1 MQIRVT
7 AGQRLLRL
15 HTFGTRNLHIACRPQ
30 FRSLPIWTMRLLMAD
45 EHLVGEAR
53 ERRTQRMDGR
63 ERTVD
68 SVSALL
74 FLAAAIAIAL
84 LVPNQ
89 RDTDLVLTIC
99 LVIGMAAVTRVTFEY
114 GDLYTSAEELV
125 FVPLLFLAPLNL
137 VPLLAGLA
145 YVLAVLPELL
155 RGEWSRERWI
165 TAVGDSWYCVGPVL
179 VLAEFAPGPPS
190 LDHVGVYLGAM
201 ATVLLLQTAW
211 VLIRDRFLQKK
222 PVLELLRLCANGYRV
237 SMTFFVVAFF
247 PALAA
252 AEEPLVLITI
262 APLVWLLTVFSRD
275 RSERWSA
282 TLELHRAYRG
292 TVMLLVDV
300 VEHDDDYTA
309 EHSRSVVE
317 LARGVA
323 QEMEMDKYE
332 LQELEF
338 AALLHDVGKI
348 AIPKPILHKPA
359 ALTESE
365 FEVMKTHTIEGQF
378 MLDRIGGLLGRVGE
392 IVRSCHERWDGKG
405 YPDGLKREEIPL
417 AARIVFVCDAYNAMT
432 TNRPYRAAL
441 PHEQAIAEL
450 VENAG
455 TQFDPEVVAA
465 MVKVIAEAPAEPSTQ
480 DHIRAVLAGA
490 QERERLG
497 AASEA

>member
-1 MQIRVT
+1 MQ
-7 AGQRLLRL
+7 
-15 HTFGTRNLHIACRPQ
+15 
-30 FRSLPIWTMRLLMAD
+30 D

-53 ERRTQRMDGR
+53 ERRKQRMDSH
-63 ERTVD
+63 ERVVD

-74 FLAAAIAIAL
+74 FLVVAIAIAL
-84 LVPNQ
+84 LVPNE
-89 RDTDLVLTIC
+89 RDTGLVLTIC
-99 LVIGMAAVTRVTFEY
+99 LVIGIAVVSRVTFEY
-114 GDLYTSAEELV
+114 GDLFTSAEELV

-137 VPLLAGLA
+137 VPLLAALA
-145 YVLAVLPELL
+145 YVLAALPELF
-155 RGEWSRERWI
+155 RGEWSRDRWI
-165 TAVGDSWYCVGPVL
+165 TALGDSWYAVAPVL
-179 VLAEFAPGPPS
+179 VLAALAPGPPS
-190 LDHVGVYLGAM
+190 LDHAGVYVLALV
-201 ATVLLLQTAW
+201 ATLLFQTAW
-211 VLIRDRFLQKK
+211 VLLRDRLLHKK
-222 PVLELLRLCANGYRV
+222 PVRELIRLCANMARV
-237 SMTFFVVAFF
+237 SVTLCMVGFF

-252 AEEPLVLITI
+252 ADEPLALITI
-262 APLVWLLTVFSRD
+262 GPLVWLLTVFSRD

-323 QEMEMDKYE
+323 QELEMDKYD

-348 AIPKPILHKPA
+348 AIPKQILHKPA

-405 YPDGLKREEIPL
+405 YPDGLKGEEIPL

-432 TNRPYRAAL
+432 TTRPYRTAL

-450 VENAG
+450 VDNAG

-465 MVKVIAEAPAEPSTQ
+465 MVKVVAVAPTEPDTQ
-480 DHIRAVLAGA
+480 DHIRAVLASA

>member
-1 MQIRVT
+1 
-7 AGQRLLRL
+7 
-15 HTFGTRNLHIACRPQ
+15 
-30 FRSLPIWTMRLLMAD
+30 MRLVMQD

-53 ERRTQRMDGR
+53 ERRKNRMESR
-63 ERTVD
+63 ERVVD

-89 RDTDLVLTIC
+89 RDVDVVLTIC
-99 LVIGMAAVTRVTFEY
+99 LVLGMAVVTRVTFEY

-137 VPLLAGLA
+137 VPLLAALA
-145 YVLAVLPELL
+145 YILAVLPELL
-155 RGEWSRERWI
+155 RGELSRDRWI
-165 TAVGDSWYCVGPVL
+165 TALGDSWYCVAPVL
-179 VLAEFAPGPPS
+179 VLAEWAPGPPS
-190 LDHVGVYLGAM
+190 LDHVGVYLVAM
-201 ATVLLLQTAW
+201 AATLLLQAVW
-211 VLIRDRFLQKK
+211 VLLRDRLLHEK
-222 PVLELLRLCANGYRV
+222 PVRELVVRLGTDVYSV
-237 SMTFFVVAFF
+237 SVTFFMVGFF

-252 AEEPLVLITI
+252 AQEPLVLITI
-262 APLVWLLTVFSRD
+262 GPLVWLLTVFSRD

-348 AIPKPILHKPA
+348 AIPKQILHKPA

-405 YPDGLKREEIPL
+405 YPDGLKGEEIPL

-441 PHEQAIAEL
+441 PHEKAIAEL

-465 MVKVIAEAPAEPSTQ
+465 MVRVIAEAPAEPSTQ
-480 DHIRAVLAGA
+480 DHIRAVLASA
-490 QERERLG
+490 QDRERVG
-497 AASEA
+497 AANEA

>member
-1 MQIRVT
+1 
-7 AGQRLLRL
+7 
-15 HTFGTRNLHIACRPQ
+15 
-30 FRSLPIWTMRLLMAD
+30 MRLVMQD

-53 ERRTQRMDGR
+53 ERRKQRMDSR
-63 ERTVD
+63 ERVVD
-68 SVSALL
+68 SASAGL
-74 FLAAAIAIAL
+74 FLAVAIAIAL
-84 LVPNQ
+84 LVHNE
-89 RDTDLVLTIC
+89 RDVDVVLTIC
-99 LVIGMAAVTRVTFEY
+99 LVIGMALVTRVTFEF
-114 GDLYTSAEELV
+114 GDLFTSAEELV

-137 VPLLAGLA
+137 VPLLAALA
-145 YVLAVLPELL
+145 YVLAALPDVF
-155 RGEWSRERWI
+155 RGEWSRGRWI
-165 TAVGDSWYCVGPVL
+165 TALGDSWYCVPPVL

-190 LDHVGVYLGAM
+190 LDHVGVYLLAV
-201 ATVLLLQTAW
+201 AALLLLQTGW
-211 VLIRDRFLQKK
+211 VLLRDRLLQGK
-222 PVLELLRLCANGYRV
+222 PVRDLLRLCANMSRV
-237 SMTFFVVAFF
+237 TAAFFVVSFF

-252 AEEPLVLITI
+252 ADEPLVLIGI
-262 APLVWLLTVFSRD
+262 GPLVWLLTVFSRD

-323 QEMEMDKYE
+323 QELEMDKYE

-348 AIPKPILHKPA
+348 AIPKQILHKPA

-405 YPDGLKREEIPL
+405 YPDGLKGEEIPL

-441 PHEQAIAEL
+441 PHEQAIGEL
-450 VENAG
+450 VENSG

-465 MVKVIAEAPAEPSTQ
+465 MVKVVTEAPAEPSTQ
-480 DHIRAVLAGA
+480 DHIRAVLASA

>member
-1 MQIRVT
+1 MQ
-7 AGQRLLRL
+7 
-15 HTFGTRNLHIACRPQ
+15 
-30 FRSLPIWTMRLLMAD
+30 D

-53 ERRTQRMDGR
+53 ERRKQRMDAR
-63 ERTVD
+63 ERGVD
-68 SVSALL
+68 SASALL
-74 FLAAAIAIAL
+74 FLAVAVAIAL
-84 LVPNQ
+84 LVPNE
-89 RDTDLVLTIC
+89 RDVDPFLTIC
-99 LVIGMAAVTRVTFEY
+99 LVIGMAVVTRVTFEY
-114 GDLYTSAEELV
+114 GDLFTSAEELV

-145 YVLAVLPELL
+145 YVLAVIPEVF
-155 RGEWSRERWI
+155 RGEWSRERLI
-165 TAVGDSWYCVGPVL
+165 TPLGDSWYSVAPVV

-190 LDHVGVYLGAM
+190 LDHVGVYLVAM
-201 ATVLLLQTAW
+201 AALLLLQTAW
-211 VLIRDRFLQKK
+211 VLIRDRFLHKK
-222 PVLELLRLCANGYRV
+222 PVRELLRLCADMSRITV
-237 SMTFFVVAFF
+237 TFSMVAFF

-252 AEEPLVLITI
+252 ADEPLVLITI
-262 APLVWLLTVFSRD
+262 GPLVWLLTVFSRD

-323 QEMEMDKYE
+323 QELEMDKYE

-348 AIPKPILHKPA
+348 AIPKQILHKPA

-405 YPDGLKREEIPL
+405 YPDGLKGLEIPL
-417 AARIVFVCDAYNAMT
+417 TARIVFACDAYNAMT

-441 PHEQAIAEL
+441 PHQQALAEL
-450 VENAG
+450 VDNAG

-465 MVKVIAEAPAEPSTQ
+465 LLEVVAEGPTEPSTQ

>member
-1 MQIRVT
+1 
-7 AGQRLLRL
+7 
-15 HTFGTRNLHIACRPQ
+15 
-30 FRSLPIWTMRLLMAD
+30 MRLVMQD

-53 ERRTQRMDGR
+53 ERRKQRMDSR
-63 ERTVD
+63 ERVVD
-68 SVSALL
+68 SVAALL
-74 FLAAAIAIAL
+74 FLAAATAIAL

-89 RDTDLVLTIC
+89 RDTDVVLIVC
-99 LVIGMAAVTRVTFEY
+99 LVVGYALVSRVRFEY
-114 GDLYTSAEELV
+114 GDIYASAEELV
-125 FVPLLFLAPLNL
+125 VVPLLFLAPLNL
-137 VPLLAGLA
+137 VPLLAALA
-145 YVLAVLPELL
+145 AILATVPDYV
-155 RGEWSRERWI
+155 RGDWHAGRWI
-165 TAVGDSWYCVGPVL
+165 TCISDSWFSVGPVL
-179 VLAEFAPGPPS
+179 VLATMAPGLPS
-190 LDHVGVYLGAM
+190 LDHLGVYAL
-201 ATVLLLQTAW
+201 
-211 VLIRDRFLQKK
+211 
-222 PVLELLRLCANGYRV
+222 
-237 SMTFFVVAFF
+237 
-247 PALAA
+247 ALAA
-252 AEEPLVLITI
+252 LSLSDFTWVLTRDRLLHHKPGREVFRIWMQMGRVSAILLIVGFFPTLAAVQQPWVLLTI
-262 APLVWLLTVFSRD
+262 GPLVWLLTVFSRD

-323 QEMEMDKYE
+323 QELEMDKYE

-348 AIPKPILHKPA
+348 AIPKQILHKPA

-405 YPDGLKREEIPL
+405 YPDGLKGEEIPL

-441 PHEQAIAEL
+441 PHEHAIAEL

-455 TQFDPEVVAA
+455 TQFDPAVVEAI
-465 MVKVIAEAPAEPSTQ
+465 VRVLAEAPAEPTTQ
-480 DHIRAVLAGA
+480 DHIRAVLASA

-497 AASEA
+497 AGSEA